1 MTNQNKFGFDIQ
13 IYENLLKAVA
23 SMSRLYS
30 DNNKAFIHPR
40 FIEKLYVHCSGA
52 QDLSRKDMSF
62 DALLGNDIGVGV
74 KTFITDNP
82 SISKSEKV
90 AEFTRHASLG
100 VFEGLD
106 HYGKAIKSSELR
118 NNRITSDA
126 NEYSINLTK
135 SIYHCLVR
143 TNNGAIIH
151 EEPYELVNT
160 ALIKPTDARGNEI
173 PEFIADSTG
182 HTYFNDGSS
191 TYCFNRSK
199 NVLYKKFDLSKLN
212 NPKFNNSEVIPLE
225 IFDDILERILKWTNF
240 GEDQP
245 KIQLPKSLTEKED
258 LLVAGEDYVILPLY
272 STRYK
277 EKEVQPKSGINQWNA
292 GGRERQFGEAY
303 IPIPIVIHQKYAGF
317 FPERDRKFNVK
328 LPNGKIISAKVCQE
342 NNKALMSD
350 PNTDLCDWLYN
361 IIDLNR
367 SESIRRFVEKRPYTY
382 EDLKKVGKDS
392 VKVTKVKHNDYQ
404 YEIETTN
411 LGSFDNFIYNN
422 EIVEGIDQDLE

>member
-1 MTNQNKFGFDIQ
+1 MTTPNKFGFNIQ
-13 IYENLLKAVA
+13 VYENLLKAVA

-40 FIEKLYVHCSGA
+40 FVEKLYVHCSGA
-52 QDLSRKDMSF
+52 KDLSRRDMSF
-62 DALLGNDIGVGV
+62 DALLGKDIGVGV

-82 SISKSEKV
+82 LIGKSEKV

-100 VFEGLD
+100 EFDGLD
-106 HYGKAIKSSELR
+106 HYGKAIKSSKLR

-126 NEYSINLTK
+126 NEYSIDINK

-143 TNNGAIIH
+143 TNSGAIIH

-160 ALIKPTDARGNEI
+160 TLIKPTDVRGNEI
-173 PEFIADSTG
+173 PEFITDATG
-182 HTYFNDGSS
+182 HTYFNDGKSN
-191 TYCFNRSK
+191 YCFNRSK
-199 NVLYKKFDLSKLN
+199 NVLYKKFDLN
-212 NPKFNNSEVIPLE
+212 KFNNSEVIPLE

-240 GEDQP
+240 EIALP
-245 KIQLPKSLTEKED
+245 KTQLPSTSFIESEPQIIP
-258 LLVAGEDYVILPLY
+258 GEDYVILPLY
-272 STRYK
+272 GTRYK

-303 IPIPIVIHQKYAGF
+303 IPIPIIIHQKYPDF
-317 FPERDRKFNVK
+317 FPERDKKFRVK

-367 SESIRRFVEKRPYTY
+367 DESMKRFVEKRPYTY
-382 EDLKKVGKDS
+382 DDLKKVGKDS
-392 VKVTKVKHNDYQ
+392 VRVIKVKSHDHE
-404 YEIETTN
+404 YELETTN
-411 LGSFDNFIYNN
+411 LGSFDTFIDNSEDEDN
-422 EIVEGIDQDLE
+422 QSVEY